1 MELADAERYREA
13 YHNLVDEVGV
23 LAARNELAES
33 EAHRLGQFNAEI
45 LGHNNPAQRI
55 VYLDRVRRELAE
67 TKQVRVNSPQS
78 IAEIEIRLPH
88 EFAISSFLLFLSDAD
103 RRNARA

>member
-1 MELADAERYREA
+1 MCADTRESRLTVELADAERYREA

-33 EAHRLGQFNAEI
+33 EAHRLSEFNAEI

-67 TKQVRVNSPQS
+67 TKQVRARECEQNEGNSLT
-78 IAEIEIRLPH
+78 LP
-88 EFAISSFLLFLSDAD
+88 
-103 RRNARA
+103 RC